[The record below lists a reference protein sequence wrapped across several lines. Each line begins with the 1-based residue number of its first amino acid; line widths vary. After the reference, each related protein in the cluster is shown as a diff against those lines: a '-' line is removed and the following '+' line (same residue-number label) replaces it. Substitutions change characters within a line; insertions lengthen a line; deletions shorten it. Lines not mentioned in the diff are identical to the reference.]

1 MATNLPFTG
10 KFRVTNPY
18 RVKGNWQAGFH
29 TGIDLVGDSNKT
41 VYSVCD
47 GKVIMVS
54 QGYGDYGKAVKIK
67 DDNTGKVFLFAHL
80 KSIAVVWGQKV
91 SRLTKIGIMGSTG
104 RSTGP
109 HLHIELRTPKDV
121 YGEVEDIS
129 QYMGIENKKGSYDSK
144 DFQIIDNP
152 RITYEVHGENYGWSQ
167 GLKEDGE
174 EAGTTGKALRIEAIK
189 IDADVPIYYKGH
201 IEEKG
206 DIPKEKEWLTNGEVL
221 GTTGE
226 SKRLEEITIKCPTH
240 KIKASA
246 HIEGLGDIHYKEGNE
261 VTIGTRGRALRL
273 EALTLDFI

>member
-47 GKVIMVS
+47 GKVIMTS

-67 DDNTGKVFLFAHL
+67 DDETGKVFLFAHL
-80 KSIAVVWGQKV
+80 KSIAVALGQRV
-91 SRLTKIGIMGSTG
+91 SRVTKIGIMGSTG

-121 YGEVEDIS
+121 YGEVEDIA

-189 IDADVPIYYKGH
+189 IDADVPIEYSGH
-201 IEEKG
+201 VELLG
-206 DIPKEKEWLTNGEVL
+206 DVPSVKNGEIL
-221 GTTGE
+221 GTIGQG
-226 SKRLEEITIKCPTH
+226 KRLEQIVIKCPTH
-240 KIKASA
+240 KIRATA
-246 HIEGLGDIHYKEGNE
+246 HVESIGWMPPVEGNE
-261 VTIGTRGRALRL
+261 VVIGTKGKALRL
-273 EALTLDFI
+273 EALTLDFV